1 MVTAFANDES
11 QEARGHGARY
21 SIRPLTT
28 DDARVSARLH
38 QEVLGEEF
46 LARGGVGFLGL
57 YHLAWCESPT
67 GLALAAVDVGGEI
80 IGVLLGALQPAAHY
94 RFMARRRGIAMA
106 ARLLGHAATHPL
118 FARELLATRAA
129 RYARGA
135 VRLVS
140 RRPGTARGP
149 GHGPK
154 EAEITHL
161 MVAPGARRAGVA
173 RALVQEALRAAQAAE
188 LDQVVLVTPPEL
200 AASGFYLRLGWQPYG
215 EVTSRSGE
223 HFVRYKWPLARRV
236 VAPGR
241 DGGPTSCPA
250 S

>member
-1 MVTAFANDES
+1 MVTAFASGES
-11 QEARGHGARY
+11 QEARGDGARC
-21 SIRPLTT
+21 SIRPLTA

-38 QEVLGEEF
+38 QEVLGAEF

-57 YHLAWCESPT
+57 YHLAWCESPA
-67 GLALAAVDVGGEI
+67 GLALAAVDAGGDV
-80 IGVLLGALQPAAHY
+80 IGVLLSALQPAAHY
-94 RFMARRRGIAMA
+94 RFMARRHGIAMA

-118 FARELLATRAA
+118 FARELLVTRAA

-135 VRLVS
+135 VRVVS
-140 RRPGTARGP
+140 RRPGAARGP
-149 GHGPK
+149 GRDLK
-154 EAEITHL
+154 EAEIAHL
-161 MVAPGARRAGVA
+161 LVAPAARRAGVA
-173 RALVQEALRAAQAAE
+173 RALVQEALRAAEAAE

-200 AASGFYLRLGWQPYG
+200 AASGFYVHLGWQPYG

-223 HFVRYKWPLARRV
+223 HFVRYRWPLARPA

-241 DGGPTSCPA
+241 DGGPA